1 MKHTRI
7 KRWLAE
13 PPEHIKCLAEQALGH
28 TGYTW
33 TGFSGAQFDL
43 QIVWCFELYNVE
55 DSRLTMIDT
64 ILSEYYV
71 GGIQ

>member
-13 PPEHIKCLAEQALGH
+13 PPEHIKLLAERTLGH